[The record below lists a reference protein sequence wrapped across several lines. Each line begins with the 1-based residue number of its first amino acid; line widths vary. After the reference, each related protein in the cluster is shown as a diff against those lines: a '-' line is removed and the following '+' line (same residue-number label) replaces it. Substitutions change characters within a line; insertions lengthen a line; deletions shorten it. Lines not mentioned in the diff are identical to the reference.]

1 MSKFE
6 IGYLAGKYSVL
17 YMIKLLT
24 KRFIVAL
31 LCAVVAH
38 AAWGQPLA
46 QPEYIWYA
54 GAMGGTS
61 FGQGTFRSITEHQVH
76 WGLQGGLFGG
86 YHFNRLLSL
95 EGGFQYGGQNQ
106 YALDCCPYWM
116 SESEQRYMS
125 PVLGENGWY
134 YSDLKTATQWGKLY
148 VQLNADLLS
157 LFTGPDT
164 RLWLNVAPQ
173 ISAVTTKTSL
183 IAPDKTIPHDRQ
195 WHLGLGGQVDFG
207 YQITERLGA
216 SLYAGITCMT
226 GQRFDN
232 IPVHAHRSNLIY
244 DAGVKVR
251 YSFGK
256 SNKTPVD
263 NYIPGGPAVMDD
275 GQSKED
281 EAARL
286 AAEEEARRKAE
297 EEARLAAEQAER
309 ERLEREAA
317 EAAARAAQE
326 KEDAFNTPIPSVYF
340 SFDSHSIDQAYV
352 PQLEMALAILQ
363 QYPDFQL
370 EIHAYASKEGNPRY
384 NEQLSEK
391 RMEAIRQWFE
401 EHGIGK
407 DRMGKAYFH
416 GVDYDAPTL
425 QEARRAELK
434 FAK

>member
-1 MSKFE
+1 
-6 IGYLAGKYSVL
+6 
-17 YMIKLLT
+17 MIKLFT
-24 KRFIVAL
+24 KRSFVAL
-31 LCAVVAH
+31 LCAVVAQ
-38 AAWGQPLA
+38 AAWGQPLV
-46 QPEYIWYA
+46 PLEKNWYV

-76 WGLQGGLFGG
+76 CGLQGGMYGG
-86 YHFNRLLSL
+86 YRFNRLLSI
-95 EGGFQYGGQNQ
+95 ESGFQFGGQNQ

-116 SESEQRYMS
+116 SDREQRYMS

-134 YSDLKTATQWGKLY
+134 YQDLKTSTRWGKIYL
-148 VQLNADLLS
+148 QLNTDLIS
-157 LFTGPDT
+157 LFTGPEM
-164 RLWLNVAPQ
+164 RWWLNVAPQ

-195 WHLGLGGQVDFG
+195 WHLGLGGQADFG
-207 YQITERLGA
+207 YQITRSLGA

-226 GQRFDN
+226 GERFDN
-232 IPVHAHRSNLIY
+232 IPVHAHKSNLIY

-251 YSFGK
+251 YSFRIPHK
-256 SNKTPVD
+256 IPAD
-263 NYIPGGPAVMDD
+263 DYIPTGPAVTDN
-275 GQSKED
+275 GQGQED

-286 AAEEEARRKAE
+286 AAEEEARRQAE
-297 EEARLAAEQAER
+297 EAARLAAEQAER

-317 EAAARAAQE
+317 EAAARAAAQ
-326 KEDAFNTPIPSVYF
+326 KEAAFNTPIPTVYF
-340 SFDSHSIDQAYV
+340 GFDSSDIDNAYV

-370 EIHAYASKEGNPRY
+370 EIHAYASKDGNARY
-384 NEQLSEK
+384 NRQLSER

-416 GVDYDAPTL
+416 GVDYDAPIL
-425 QEARRAELK
+425 KEARRAELK